1 MVRSI
6 VRSCVLVFKDRVSST
21 NYELRI
27 ANMSIGDQYIQ
38 IPYTPSLNKHSH
50 PSERSSEGCDECIR
64 DVQHAQ
70 VIEALAKLT
79 EVMQNVA
86 EYMKSYLE
94 RGR

>member
-1 MVRSI
+1 
-6 VRSCVLVFKDRVSST
+6 
-21 NYELRI
+21 
-27 ANMSIGDQYIQ
+27 MSIDDQYIQ

-50 PSERSSEGCDECIR
+50 PSEGCDECIR